1 MAKLTKKD
9 QSQKQKTQNT
19 LLSFQEISS
28 VLSLHKS
35 TLACLRGKQG
45 KKPVAICMFRL
56 AEFIIEIYVM
66 LNQGKYKMLPYKTF
80 YIYDPKFRMISAPA
94 FADRVVQ
101 MALCSNLVYRL
112 IADKLNKAACAC
124 IIGKG
129 TDYARNI
136 VRNYFEK
143 HSAEELKNQYYLK
156 LDIAKF
162 YDNIAHS
169 LVLNNIKEILKDHPE
184 TFEIIK
190 TILSSYNKETQ
201 IKQEN
206 EFRRQK
212 KLPKIDPTHFL
223 DAEIALSE
231 KGLPLGN
238 QISQLL
244 ANLILTKLDNFIK
257 QTLRVKHYVR
267 YMDDLLIFGET
278 KEKLK
283 SHLKRL
289 NGFIKTLHLSFNQKT
304 RLAPMANGISY
315 LGYTYFIDTSKS
327 SGRPIFKIKLRRSTV
342 LRARKKIEKEI
353 QAFKSGKT
361 DYLHAYSVYNA
372 YVSILKKEKNV
383 YTKIKNLYVLKS
395 IAEKLRRKEGQ
406 AKELETLKIF
416 V

>member
-9 QSQKQKTQNT
+9 QAQKQKTQNT
-19 LLSFQEISS
+19 LQSFQEISS

-56 AEFIIEIYVM
+56 AEFIIEIHVM
-66 LNQGKYKMLPYKTF
+66 LNKGKYKMLPYKIF

-143 HSAEELKNQYYLK
+143 HTAEELKNQYYLK

-169 LVLNNIKEILKDHPE
+169 LVLNNTKEILKDHPE

-206 EFRRQK
+206 EFRRKK
-212 KLPKIDPTHFL
+212 KLPKIDPISFL
-223 DAEIALSE
+223 DAEIALYE

-257 QTLRVKHYVR
+257 QTLRVKHFVR

-289 NGFIKTLHLSFNQKT
+289 NEFIKTLHLSFNQKT

-315 LGYTYFIDTSKS
+315 LGYTYFIDTRKAD
-327 SGRPIFKIKLRRSTV
+327 GKPIFKIKLRRSTV

-353 QAFKSGKT
+353 MSFKAGKT

-383 YTKIKNLYVLKS
+383 HTKIKNLYVLKS
-395 IAEKLRRKEGQ
+395 IVEKLRRKEGQ

>member
-9 QSQKQKTQNT
+9 QAQKQKTQNT
-19 LLSFQEISS
+19 LQSFQEISS

-35 TLACLRGKQG
+35 ILACLRGKQG
-45 KKPVAICMFRL
+45 KKPVAICIFRL
-56 AEFIIEIYVM
+56 AEFIIETHVM
-66 LNQGKYKMLPYKTF
+66 LNQGKYKMLPYKIF

-143 HSAEELKNQYYLK
+143 HTVEELKNQYYLK

-169 LVLNNIKEILKDHPE
+169 LVLNNTKEILKDHPE

-206 EFRRQK
+206 EFRRKK
-212 KLPKIDPTHFL
+212 KLPKIDPISFL

-278 KEKLK
+278 KEKLN

-289 NGFIKTLHLSFNQKT
+289 NEFIKTMHLSFNKKT

-315 LGYTYFIDTSKS
+315 LGYTYFIDTCKAD
-327 SGRPIFKIKLRRSTV
+327 GKPIFKIKLRRSTV
-342 LRARKKIEKEI
+342 LRAKKKIEKEI
-353 QAFKSGKT
+353 QAFKLGKT

-383 YTKIKNLYVLKS
+383 HTKIKNLYILKS
-395 IAEKLRRKEGQ
+395 IVEKLRRKEGQ
-406 AKELETLKIF
+406 VKELETLKIF

>member
-9 QSQKQKTQNT
+9 QAQKQKTQNT
-19 LLSFQEISS
+19 LQSFQEISS

-56 AEFIIEIYVM
+56 AEFIIEIHFM
-66 LNQGKYKMLPYKTF
+66 LNQGKYKMLPYKIF

-129 TDYARNI
+129 TDYARSI

-143 HSAEELKNQYYLK
+143 HTAEELKNQYYLK

-169 LVLNNIKEILKDHPE
+169 LVLNNTKEILRDHPE

-206 EFRRQK
+206 EFRRKK
-212 KLPKIDPTHFL
+212 KLPKIDPTPFL
-223 DAEIALSE
+223 DAEIGLPE

-289 NGFIKTLHLSFNQKT
+289 NEFIKTLHLSFNQKT

-315 LGYTYFIDTSKS
+315 LGYTYFIDTRKAD
-327 SGRPIFKIKLRRSTV
+327 GKPIFKIKLRRSTV

-353 QAFKSGKT
+353 QAFKLGKT

-372 YVSILKKEKNV
+372 YVSILRKEKNV
-383 YTKIKNLYVLKS
+383 HTKIKNLYVLKS
-395 IAEKLRRKEGQ
+395 IVEKLRRKEGQ

>member
-9 QSQKQKTQNT
+9 QAQKQKTQNT
-19 LLSFQEISS
+19 LQSFQETSS
-28 VLSLHKS
+28 VLSLYKS
-35 TLACLRGKQG
+35 TFACLRGKQG

-56 AEFIIEIYVM
+56 AEFIIEIHVM
-66 LNQGKYKMLPYKTF
+66 LNKGKYKMLPYKIF

-129 TDYARNI
+129 TDYARKI

-143 HSAEELKNQYYLK
+143 HTSEELKNKYYLK

-169 LVLNNIKEILKDHPE
+169 LVLKDTIEILKDHPE

-190 TILSSYNKETQ
+190 KILSSYNKETQ

-206 EFRRQK
+206 EFRRKK
-212 KLPKIDPTHFL
+212 KLSKIDPTPFL

-289 NGFIKTLHLSFNQKT
+289 NEFIKTLHLRFNQKT
-304 RLAPMANGISY
+304 RLAPMAKGISY
-315 LGYTYFIDTSKS
+315 LGYTYFIDIRKS
-327 SGRPIFKIKLRRSTV
+327 DGKPIYKIKLRRSTV
-342 LRARKKIEKEI
+342 LRARKKIAKEI
-353 QAFKSGKT
+353 EAFKLGKT
-361 DYLHAYSVYNA
+361 NHLHAFSVYNA

-383 YTKIKNLYVLKS
+383 HTKIKNLYILKS
-395 IAEKLRRKEGQ
+395 IVEKLRRKEGQ
-406 AKELETLKIF
+406 EKELETLKIF

>member
-9 QSQKQKTQNT
+9 QAQKQKTQNT
-19 LLSFQEISS
+19 LQSFQEISS

-56 AEFIIEIYVM
+56 AEFIIEIHTT
-66 LNQGKYKMLPYKTF
+66 LDQDNYKMLPYKIF

-143 HSAEELKNQYYLK
+143 HTAEELKNQYYLK

-169 LVLNNIKEILKDHPE
+169 LVLNNTKEILKDHPE

-190 TILSSYNKETQ
+190 TILNSYNKETQ

-206 EFRRQK
+206 EFRRKK
-212 KLPKIDPTHFL
+212 KLAKIDPTPFL
-223 DAEIALSE
+223 DAEVALSE

-257 QTLRVKHYVR
+257 QTLRAKHYVR

-289 NGFIKTLHLSFNQKT
+289 NVLIKTLHLNFNQKT

-315 LGYTYFIDTSKS
+315 LGYTYFIDTRKAD
-327 SGRPIFKIKLRRSTV
+327 GKQIFKIKLRRSTV

-353 QAFKSGKT
+353 QAFKLGKT
-361 DYLHAYSVYNA
+361 DYLHAYSIYNA

-383 YTKIKNLYVLKS
+383 HTKIKNLYVLKS
-395 IAEKLRRKEGQ
+395 IVEKLRRKEGQ
-406 AKELETLKIF
+406 EKELDTLKIF

>member
-9 QSQKQKTQNT
+9 QSLKQNNQNALIT
-19 LLSFQEISS
+19 FEEIFSVTNLSKAT
-28 VLSLHKS
+28 H
-35 TLACLRGKQG
+35 ACLRGKQG
-45 KKPVAICMFRL
+45 KKPVADCIFRF
-56 AEFIIEIYVM
+56 ADFIIKIQAE
-66 LNQGKYKMLPYKTF
+66 LASGKYKMFPYKTF
-80 YIYDPKFRMISAPA
+80 YIYDPKFRMISAPT

-101 MALCSNLVYRL
+101 MALCTNLVYRL
-112 IADKLNKAACAC
+112 IADKLNPAACAC

-136 VRNYFEK
+136 VKNYYLK

-169 LVLNNIKEILKDHPE
+169 LVLNNTKEILKDHPE
-184 TFEIIK
+184 CFEIIK
-190 TILSSYNKETQ
+190 TILSSYNKEMQ

-206 EFRRQK
+206 EFRQK
-212 KLPKIDPTHFL
+212 KKLTKIEPTSFICDNIPL
-223 DAEIALSE
+223 NE

-238 QISQLL
+238 QVSQLL
-244 ANLILTKLDNFIK
+244 ANLILTPLDNFIK

-278 KEKLK
+278 KNKLK

-289 NGFIKTLHLSFNQKT
+289 NNFIKTLHLSFNQKT

-315 LGYTYFIDTSKS
+315 LGYTYFIDRRKS
-327 SGRPIFKIKLRRSTV
+327 DNQPILKIKLRRSTV

-353 QAFKSGKT
+353 LLFKSGKT

-372 YVSILKKEKNV
+372 YRSILKKELN
-383 YTKIKNLYVLKS
+383 THTHIKGLYLLKS
-395 IAEKLRRKEGQ
+395 IVEKLRRKETQ
-406 AKELETLKIF
+406 EKELNNLTIF
-416 V
+416 A

>member
-9 QSQKQKTQNT
+9 QAQKQKTQNT
-19 LLSFQEISS
+19 LQSFQEISS

-35 TLACLRGKQG
+35 TLACLRGKQS

-56 AEFIIEIYVM
+56 AEFIIEIHVM
-66 LNQGKYKMLPYKTF
+66 LNQGKYKMLSYKIF

-143 HSAEELKNQYYLK
+143 HTADELKNQYYLK

-162 YDNIAHS
+162 YDNITHS
-169 LVLNNIKEILKDHPE
+169 LVLNNTKEILNDHPE
-184 TFEIIK
+184 TFEIIR
-190 TILSSYNKETQ
+190 TILNSYNKETQ

-206 EFRRQK
+206 EFRRK
-212 KLPKIDPTHFL
+212 NKLPKIDPIPFL

-289 NGFIKTLHLSFNQKT
+289 NEFIKTLHLSFNQKT

-315 LGYTYFIDTSKS
+315 LGYTYFIDTRKTD
-327 SGRPIFKIKLRRSTV
+327 GKPIFKIKLRRSTV

-353 QAFKSGKT
+353 QAFKLGKT

-372 YVSILKKEKNV
+372 YISILKKEKNV
-383 YTKIKNLYVLKS
+383 HTKIKNLYVLKS
-395 IAEKLRRKEGQ
+395 IVEKLRRKEGQ

-416 V
+416 A

>member
-9 QSQKQKTQNT
+9 QAQKQKTQNT
-19 LLSFQEISS
+19 LQTFKEISS
-28 VLSLHKS
+28 VGSLFKS

-45 KKPVAICMFRL
+45 KKPVAVSMFRL
-56 AEFIIEIYVM
+56 SEFIIEIHFM
-66 LNQGKYKMLPYKTF
+66 LNQGKYEMLPYKIF

-143 HSAEELKNQYYLK
+143 HTVEELKNQYYLK

-169 LVLNNIKEILKDHPE
+169 LVLNNTKEILKDHPE
-184 TFEIIK
+184 TFEILK
-190 TILSSYNKETQ
+190 TILNSYNKETQ

-206 EFRRQK
+206 EFRRKK
-212 KLPKIDPTHFL
+212 KLPKIDPAPFL

-257 QTLRVKHYVR
+257 QTLKVKHYVR

-289 NGFIKTLHLSFNQKT
+289 NEFIKTLHLSFNQKT
-304 RLAPMANGISY
+304 RLAPMAKGISY
-315 LGYTYFIDTSKS
+315 LGYTYFIDTRKADGKS
-327 SGRPIFKIKLRRSTV
+327 IFKIKLRRSTV

-353 QAFKSGKT
+353 QAFKLGKT
-361 DYLHAYSVYNA
+361 DYLHAHSVYNA

-383 YTKIKNLYVLKS
+383 HTKIKNLYVLKS
-395 IAEKLRRKEGQ
+395 IVEKLRRKEGQ
-406 AKELETLKIF
+406 TKELETLKIF